1 MSDLRPCP
9 FCGGKAIYDKS
20 YKIDCYNGCTSVEAW
35 ADNRTGSNKEIV
47 KEKWN
52 SRPML
57 DEAVELLGECRSD
70 IETVNIY
77 LKRIAKYQEG
87 EIGPGMMSD
96 EEKKN
101 ARKWQK
107 MLGEVLE
114 KLDNKLEVEDE

>member
-57 DEAVELLGECRSD
+57 DEAVEIIEVCQKWLNSVKISSMNHIDGNRLKDTKERINNFLSD
-70 IETVNIY
+70 
-77 LKRIAKYQEG
+77 
-87 EIGPGMMSD
+87 
-96 EEKKN
+96 
-101 ARKWQK
+101 
-107 MLGEVLE
+107 
-114 KLDNKLEVEDE
+114 LDAEVEE